1 MTEVPVPLDVV
12 ASFAAWLRSKG
23 VPARTRIPT
32 QRADGMVRI
41 SRVGGVPIK
50 DGMRDQP
57 RILIECWHADEGESF
72 DQAQRIY
79 GLCEFAEKTQALREV
94 GATRVE
100 PSPPV
105 VYDDPYAPEMTR
117 NQLTVEMTTLMGR
130 MEIA

>member
-1 MTEVPVPLDVV
+1 MAEVPVPLDVV

-23 VPARTRIPT
+23 VPARTRIPP

-57 RILIECWHADEGESF
+57 RILIECWHSDEGESF